1 MDMRTGRC
9 LAVVAAAFVA
19 ATGNGVEVRM
29 DASAKG
35 IAAERAAKS
44 AAKDIRRML
53 EKADGVISFAVDPS
67 LESQAWRVSRTG
79 RGEIEIGGRDGVG
92 VAYGAY
98 SMLEDVLGCR
108 WYTPECEKIPQDV
121 AERFRRLADG
131 EGAKVIALG
140 RPAILDREMYVGN
153 VPNLGVWR
161 FRNRENHRASNGG
174 SISVGSP
181 RGCHT
186 FATYADYLKKNG
198 GVFCGKRNFCLS
210 AETNRVL
217 VAERMLRYIRED
229 RAKGAGMTD
238 YEIAKVYELSQ
249 DDGGN
254 GFDCGCDGC
263 RGLYA
268 EAGSWSGPN
277 LLFCD
282 AVAKRVAKEFPDV
295 RVRTFA
301 YSYTER
307 SPTNEVRVSDSLMIR
322 YCRSF
327 LFQPLTA
334 ATDNGRT
341 LKEWSRHVKF
351 KHVWGYWRSY
361 EGPHLPTV
369 KPLDEMADEMR
380 FCREQDICGYFA
392 EAEDPG
398 RRSFAELQH
407 WLFLKLAEDPDRDA
421 VRLAE
426 EFCEAYYGAA
436 AKPLLRLYG
445 WVADCQKAAFAEI
458 DPQFIASTHSGHLAM
473 YTQRSYLTRR
483 FFEGAERLLADA
495 ENAVKGEA
503 TFAAR
508 VAKERSV
515 FDSAKADRFGKRPVP
530 KELAGREYEEWQA
543 KSLEG
548 GVGKVV
554 ADPDSVSGFA
564 LTCDKVSHRLPYVAG
579 VYDPIVRKIAE
590 RKLGADEL
598 PQDEK
603 YHLLRL
609 GRCPLIC
616 ESRVYYDWSWGWSNW
631 LPAFTPNHDDR
642 EIWISVKLT
651 GPTYV
656 KGSTRK
662 DGIFIERI
670 FIVR

>member
-1 MDMRTGRC
+1 MRKKTERY
-9 LAVVAAAFVA
+9 LMAVVAALASA
-19 ATGNGVEVRM
+19 AVHGVDVRM

-35 IAAERAAKS
+35 LASDRAAKS
-44 AAKDIRRML
+44 AAKDIRRIL
-53 EKADGVISFAVDPS
+53 DNVDGSVSFAVDPS
-67 LESQAWRVSRTG
+67 LESQAWRVRRTG
-79 RGEIEIGGRDGVG
+79 RGEIEIAGRDGVG

-98 SMLEDVLGCR
+98 SMLEDMLGCR
-108 WYTPECEKIPQDV
+108 WYTPECEKTPQDV
-121 AERFRRLADG
+121 ADRFKRLADG
-131 EGAKVIALG
+131 DGMDVIASG

-153 VPNLGVWR
+153 FPNLGVWR

-181 RGCHT
+181 RSCHT
-186 FATYADYLKKNG
+186 FGTYADYLKQNG
-198 GVFCGKRNFCLS
+198 GVFCGKRNFCLT
-210 AETNRVL
+210 AETNRAL
-217 VAERMLRYIRED
+217 VAERMLQYIRED
-229 RAKGAGMTD
+229 RAKSAGMTD
-238 YEIAKVYELSQ
+238 YEIPKVYELSQ

-254 GFDCGCDGC
+254 GFDCVCDGC
-263 RGLYA
+263 LRQCA

-282 AVAKRVAKEFPDV
+282 AVARRVAKEYPDV
-295 RVRTFA
+295 MVRTFA
-301 YSYTER
+301 YSYTEH
-307 SPTNEVRVSDSLMIR
+307 SPTNDIRVSDSLMIR

-341 LKEWSRHVKF
+341 LKEWSKHVKF

-361 EGPHLPTV
+361 EGPHMPTV
-369 KPLDEMADEMR
+369 KPLDEMAEEMR
-380 FCREQDICGYFA
+380 FCREQNICGYFA
-392 EAEDPG
+392 EAEDPDK
-398 RRSFAELQH
+398 RSFAELQH
-407 WLFLKLAEDPDRDA
+407 WLFLKLAENPDRDA
-421 VRLAE
+421 VSLAE
-426 EFCEAYYGAA
+426 EFSEAYYGAA
-436 AKPLLRLYG
+436 AQPMLRLYD
-445 WVADCQKAAFAEI
+445 WVATCKKEVFAKI
-458 DPQFIASTHSGHLAM
+458 DPKFIASTHSGHLAM
-473 YTQRSYLTRR
+473 YTQRSHLTRR
-483 FFEGAERLLADA
+483 FFANAEHLFADA

-508 VAKERSV
+508 VAKERRV
-515 FDSAKADRFGKRPVP
+515 FDCAKADRFGKWPIP

-548 GVGKVV
+548 GIGKIV

-564 LTCDKVSHRLPYVAG
+564 LTCDKVSHRLPYIAG
-579 VYDPIVRKIAE
+579 VYDPIARKVAE
-590 RKLGADEL
+590 RKLNNEEL

-616 ESRVYYDWSWGWSNW
+616 ESRVYYDWSWGWSSW
-631 LPAFTPNHDDR
+631 MPAFTPSHDER
-642 EIWISVKLT
+642 EIWISVKFA

-656 KGSTRK
+656 KGSRRE
-662 DGIFIERI
+662 DGIFIERM